1 MPYNTIC
8 SGNLTVG
15 EDCVTGSVRLIGLED
30 ERAGT
35 IEGRVE
41 VCINNA
47 WGTVCS
53 NSFTSE
59 DAGTVCDNLGLY
71 RREGI
76 D

>member
-1 MPYNTIC
+1 MR
-8 SGNLTVG
+8 LVG
-15 EDCVTGSVRLIGLED
+15 SED
-30 ERAGT
+30 EGAGT

-47 WGTVCS
+47 WGTLCN

-59 DAGTVCDNLGLY
+59 DAGTVCDNLGAY

-76 D
+76 HTRWVMSDSIL